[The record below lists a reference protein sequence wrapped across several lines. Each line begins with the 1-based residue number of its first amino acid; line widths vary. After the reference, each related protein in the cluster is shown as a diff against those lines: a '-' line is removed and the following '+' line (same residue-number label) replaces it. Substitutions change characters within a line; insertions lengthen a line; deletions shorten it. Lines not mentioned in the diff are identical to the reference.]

1 MTSTKKLLFL
11 SGTRADFGKLKSLMQ
26 ICEDSPEFET
36 HIFVT
41 GMHMHHQYGYTVKEI
56 EKSGFKKK
64 IFSLTII
71 SQVVI
76 SAIQLMRI
84 ILN

>member
-1 MTSTKKLLFL
+1 
-11 SGTRADFGKLKSLMQ
+11 MQ

-56 EKSGFKKK
+56 EKSYKAF
-64 IFSLTII
+64 L
-71 SQVVI
+71 
-76 SAIQLMRI
+76 
-84 ILN
+84 